1 MPSLSQILRE
11 HSPLLLI
18 DAASANVQ
26 VGFLGGGVPPRWASR
41 PDEAGVGI
49 FECLDELDA
58 EIDSA
63 RSFAF
68 CEGPGSILGIRIS
81 AMAIRTWNALRP
93 RPTFGYF
100 GLAVVAQAMGRPE
113 VTVIADA
120 RRGQWHRMA
129 LGGALGRVPA
139 SELGG
144 DLATPEGFRH
154 WDPLPPNTVQT
165 PYRLADLFARQP
177 VADADLFRTADSPDA
192 FLHQEPS
199 YAKWV
204 PHIHSAP

>member
-1 MPSLSQILRE
+1 MSQILRE

-18 DAASANVQ
+18 DAASARIQ
-26 VGFLGGGVPPRWASR
+26 VGLLEADSAPRWSSR
-41 PDEAGVGI
+41 TDEAGVGI
-49 FECLDELDA
+49 FECLDELDIA
-58 EIDSA
+58 IEKV

-81 AMAIRTWNALRP
+81 AMAVRTWNTLGP

-100 GLAVVAQAMGRPE
+100 GLAVVAQALGRPE

-120 RRGQWHRMA
+120 RRSLWHRLV

-139 SELGG
+139 SELTGE
-144 DLATPEGFRH
+144 LATPEGFRH
-154 WDPLPPNTVQT
+154 WDPLPLGTVQT
-165 PYRLADLFARQP
+165 AYNLADLFALES
-177 VADADLFRTADSPDA
+177 VAGADLFRTAESPDA
-192 FLHQEPS
+192 FVHQQPS
-199 YAKWV
+199 YAKWM

>member
-18 DAASANVQ
+18 DASSARIQ
-26 VGFLGGGVPPRWASR
+26 VGLLESGVPARWSSR
-41 PDEAGVGI
+41 SEEAGVGV
-49 FECLDELDA
+49 FECLDELDVA
-58 EIDSA
+58 IESI

-81 AMAIRTWNALRP
+81 AMAIRTWNAIGP

-100 GLAVVAQAMGRPE
+100 ALAVVAQALGRTD

-120 RRGQWHRMA
+120 RRGQWHRLV
-129 LGGALGRVPA
+129 LGGDLGRVPA
-139 SELGG
+139 SELAGE
-144 DLATPEGFRH
+144 LATPEGFRH
-154 WDPLPPNTVQT
+154 WDPLPSNTAQT
-165 PYRLADLFARQP
+165 PYDLTELFAQAA
-177 VADADLFRTADSPDA
+177 VAGADLFRETESPDA
-192 FLHQEPS
+192 FLHQQPS

-204 PHIHSAP
+204 PRIHSAP